1 MTDYDATL
9 QEFFSD
15 VLLFLEKRKMVA
27 RDEVELKRIVKTIR
41 IVDKVS
47 ENPRLYASYNMRV
60 KDGLVEDA
68 SAFMTSPSNNSAY
81 MIYSRVLYVMGNLWS
96 DFDWERKEAQKVLL
110 NARKQMQYK
119 NSTNILKD
127 LYFPFVNPKRYAVQ
141 KDAKTR

>member
-1 MTDYDATL
+1 MIDYSATL
-9 QEFFSD
+9 QAFFQE
-15 VLLFLEKRKMVA
+15 VIKFLVKRKVYA
-27 RDEVELKRIVKTIR
+27 RDEVELKRIIETIR

-110 NARKQMQYK
+110 YAKQQMERKNAENIFKSIYLSVLPMDKFGVKQ
-119 NSTNILKD
+119 
-127 LYFPFVNPKRYAVQ
+127 R
-141 KDAKTR
+141 

>member
-1 MTDYDATL
+1 MIDYNATL
-9 QEFFSD
+9 QAFFQE
-15 VLLFLEKRKMVA
+15 VIKFLVKRKVYA
-27 RDEVELKRIVKTIR
+27 RDDVELKRIIETIR

-96 DFDWERKEAQKVLL
+96 DFDWERNEAQKVLL
-110 NARKQMQYK
+110 HAKQQMERKNAENIFKSIYLSVLPMDKFGVKQ
-119 NSTNILKD
+119 
-127 LYFPFVNPKRYAVQ
+127 R
-141 KDAKTR
+141 

>member
-110 NARKQMQYK
+110 HAKQQMERKNAENIFKSMYLSMLPLKKFGIEKQ
-119 NSTNILKD
+119 
-127 LYFPFVNPKRYAVQ
+127 R
-141 KDAKTR
+141 